1 MAGLAGRCEVRVLS
15 RDLSL
20 CGGGCLAGLA
30 DRCEVRVSACRLALL
45 PVLRPVLCLSCPSE
59 LGLEKPWSRLL
70 SRSRS
75 RSSRPWVCL
84 LVREGLLTRSPVCLL
99 VCGGLLTRS
108 PACLLVCEGLLTRS
122 SERSRPRP

>member
-1 MAGLAGRCEVRVLS
+1 MAGLAGRCEVRILS

-45 PVLRPVLCLSCPSE
+45 PVLRPVLCLGTSCPSE

-99 VCGGLLTRS
+99 VCKGLLTRS
-108 PACLLVCEGLLTRS
+108 PERS
-122 SERSRPRP
+122 RSRPRP